1 MEVLENILGIL
12 LLIFMGWAAY
22 MSSHIISERKAGKQ
36 IPLPWEK
43 KPKKRGRPP
52 KKKK

>member
-12 LLIFMGWAAY
+12 LLIVMGLAAY
-22 MSSHIISERKAGKQ
+22 MSSHIISERKAGKGL
-36 IPLPWEK
+36 PLPWEK

-52 KKKK
+52 KKRK

>member
-1 MEVLENILGIL
+1 MEIIEKIIGIL
-12 LLIFMGWAAY
+12 LLIFIGWAVY
-22 MSSHIISERKAGKQ
+22 MSSHIVSEQKAGKK

>member
-1 MEVLENILGIL
+1 MEVLENILGIS
-12 LLIFMGWAAY
+12 LLIVMGLAAY

-36 IPLPWEK
+36 LPLPWEK

-52 KKKK
+52 KKRK

>member
-1 MEVLENILGIL
+1 MEVLDNIIGIL
-12 LLIFMGWAAY
+12 LLIVMGWAVY

-52 KKKK
+52 KKQK